1 LLQVVITVFADRILS
16 PQYYAKLV
24 FDDRKFINPKC
35 PNQRLV
41 ARLGFIKNKV
51 ISSQSTLKL
60 ALGNDFGLHLEAAE
74 LDVLFS
80 HWSRDE
86 NGDVAAVTYSQLL
99 QLFDFGRSYEAWS
112 KASQARE
119 EGGSVGSMVAEPA
132 PVLHSAPTGLR
143 EKMQDHAI
151 RAHQTVI
158 TKAKSDKERWAIRAR
173 EGDERAQRS
182 AFLWKV
188 AQRGTT
194 LALFV
199 H

>member
-1 LLQVVITVFADRILS
+1 MLQVVIKVFADRILS

-60 ALGNDFGLHLEAAE
+60 ALGSDFGLHLEAAE

-86 NGDVAAVTYSQLL
+86 NGDVIAVTYSQLL

-112 KASQARE
+112 KASQARK

-143 EKMQDHAI
+143 EKMQAHAI

-158 TKAKSDKERWAIRAR
+158 TKAKSDKEAWAIRAR

-188 AQRGTT
+188 VVQ
-194 LALFV
+194 
-199 H
+199 